1 MNHHNNMTLSGKVH
15 GIRDSSQRPIGGG
28 HYMKNIMKFIDG
40 KPSHSTPTVN
50 QYAGNIVL
58 PAACA
63 SLTPEDLRRIT
74 KHSSEYANIHE

>member
-1 MNHHNNMTLSGKVH
+1 
-15 GIRDSSQRPIGGG
+15 
-28 HYMKNIMKFIDG
+28 MKNIMKFIDG